1 MSYVLPEIRRLYRFG
16 KRFYCTV
23 ATCCVMYNNLLTFT
37 QLILSIKTVRNK
49 VIYLGYSLLHAYVR
63 ICTYSSYLL
72 STLETA
78 IKYLFTVYKD
88 HTVVMLLVVPQSVTG
103 YPT

>member
-1 MSYVLPEIRRLYRFG
+1 MNPRVKKICELRTAGNSSILSVFTASV
-16 KRFYCTV
+16 KCTV

-37 QLILSIKTVRNK
+37 QLILAIKTVRDK
-49 VIYLGYSLLHAYVR
+49 VIYLAYSLLHAYVR
-63 ICTYSSYLL
+63 ICTA
-72 STLETA
+72 A

-88 HTVVMLLVVPQSVTG
+88 HAVVMLLVVPQSVTE